1 MTIPNAKNGVKGEAK
16 HTKLERLEARLTR
29 EQKEL
34 LQQAAELEGRTLT
47 DFVVSSA
54 QAAALRT
61 IQEHTLISL
70 TKRDSEAFVE
80 ALLNPPEP
88 GAALLAAA
96 QRYKQSTGGLL

>member
-1 MTIPNAKNGVKGEAK
+1 MTIQDARNQGKGEGT
-16 HTKLERLEARLTR
+16 HGKLERLEARLTR

-34 LQQAAELEGRTLT
+34 LQQAASLEGRTLT

-54 QAAALRT
+54 HAAALRT
-61 IQEHTLISL
+61 IQEHTLMSL

-96 QRYKQSTGGLL
+96 KRYKQSMEFCE

>member
-1 MTIPNAKNGVKGEAK
+1 MTTPNAKNGVKEEAK
-16 HTKLERLEARLTR
+16 QSKLERLEARLTR

-34 LQQAAELEGRTLT
+34 LLQAAELEGRTLT

-61 IQEHTLISL
+61 IQEHTLITL

-88 GAALLAAA
+88 EGALLAASL
-96 QRYKQSTGGLL
+96 RYKQSMGHK

>member
-1 MTIPNAKNGVKGEAK
+1 MTTPNAKNGVKGEAK
-16 HTKLERLEARLTR
+16 HSKLERLEARLTR

-70 TKRDSEAFVE
+70 TKRESEDFVE
-80 ALLNPPEP
+80 VLLNPPEP

-96 QRYKQSTGGLL
+96 QRYKQSTGLL

>member
-1 MTIPNAKNGVKGEAK
+1 MTTPNAKNGVKEEAK
-16 HTKLERLEARLTR
+16 QSKLERLEARLTR

-34 LQQAAELEGRTLT
+34 LLQAAELEGRTLT

-61 IQEHTLISL
+61 IQEHTLITL

-88 GAALLAAA
+88 EGALLAAA
-96 QRYKQSTGGLL
+96 LRYKQSMGHK